1 MSHARAL
8 YDYDAQDS
16 DELSFREG
24 DVIEV
29 TTRAEDWSDG
39 YVFILRDALLSLSPL
54 LSITHTHTHTHTR
67 RGKHH
72 LLLVFHLIL
81 VRLSGPRFSTTH
93 TANRNQIFFQ
103 KK

>member
-39 YVFILRDALLSLSPL
+39 YVFILRDALLSLSL
-54 LSITHTHTHTHTR
+54 HHTHTHTHTQ
-67 RGKHH
+67 K
-72 LLLVFHLIL
+72 
-81 VRLSGPRFSTTH
+81 TT
-93 TANRNQIFFQ
+93 AS
-103 KK
+103 